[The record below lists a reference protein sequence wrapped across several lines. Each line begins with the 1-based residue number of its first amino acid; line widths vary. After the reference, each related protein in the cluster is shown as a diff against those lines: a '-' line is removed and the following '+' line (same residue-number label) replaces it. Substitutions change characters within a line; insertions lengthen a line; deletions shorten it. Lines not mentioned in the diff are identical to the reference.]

1 MALTPMMRQY
11 FEIKENYKD
20 CILFFRL
27 GDFYEMFFEDAETA
41 SRELEL
47 VLTGRDCGLEN
58 RAPMC
63 GIPFHAANSYMGR
76 LISKGYKVAICE
88 QVEDPKSVKGIVKR
102 DVIKVI
108 TPGTYI
114 DDSFIEENKNNY
126 IMSIYIDENN
136 ENFSVAVTDISTGE
150 FLTTE
155 TSLSSDALILDE
167 ISKFTPKEIIIC
179 ETLKEGLIRNIK
191 FTVPA
196 LVTKKDLSYFKDDE
210 NLILDMQFK
219 EDKNKLTNLTKSSSL
234 ALIKYIVDTQKINL
248 SNINKITVYNVK
260 DYMTIDLSTRRN
272 LELTENQ
279 RENTKKGSLLWVLDK
294 TKTSMGSRALRR
306 WIEEPLINKERIQ
319 ERLDGVY
326 ELFNDIS
333 LNDTLREA
341 LHDIYD
347 IERILGKVSNK
358 NVNAKDLLVLKSSIE
373 KIPSLKAILKDTNSK
388 LLKEYHDSLDE
399 LRDVYTLLEE
409 SISNEPPLTIKDGDI
424 IKDGFNSIID
434 ELREAKRNGKSWIS
448 TLEANEREVTGI
460 KSLKVGYNKVF
471 GYYIEISKANY
482 NSIPEGRYI
491 RKQTLSNAE
500 RYITQ
505 ELKEMEEKI
514 LGASEK
520 LVAIEYDI
528 FVNIRDEV
536 EKQIDR
542 LKSTAKTIANLDCIG
557 NLAYVALENNY
568 VKPSLNDE
576 GFIEIK
582 DGRHPV
588 VENVIEKGEFV
599 SNDTFINKDDDQLL
613 IITGP
618 NMAGKSTYMRQVAI
632 ITLMCQIGSFVPA
645 SSCNISIVDK
655 IFTRI
660 GASDDLAGGKST
672 FMVEMW
678 EVSNILK
685 NATRNSLVLLDEVGR
700 GTSTYDGLSIAWSV
714 IEYLCSNDSLR
725 CKTLFATHYH
735 ELTSLEGKIS
745 GVKNYSVQVKEV
757 ENTII
762 FLRKIVRGGADESY
776 GIEVAKLAG
785 IPNAVIDRAK
795 EILKTLEQNSSN
807 NNLKADIIIE
817 NKVCEEVAY
826 DIDSQK
832 VIDEKKEELIVIEE
846 KQETIVQEAE
856 MLKEAEIRHKKRKDN
871 FIEGG
876 LQLDFNSV
884 AKDSLLSEIADTDVL
899 SLNPMEAMNKL
910 YSFIKEAKKL
920 I

>member
-1 MALTPMMRQY
+1 MMRQY

-155 TSLSSDALILDE
+155 TSLSNEALILDE

-179 ETLKEGLIRNIK
+179 ETLKEDLIRSIK

-210 NLILDMQFK
+210 NSILDMQFK
-219 EDKNKLTNLTKSSSL
+219 EDKNKLTSLTKASSL
-234 ALIKYIVDTQKINL
+234 ALVKYILDTQKISL
-248 SNINKITVYNVK
+248 SNINKITVYNVT

-272 LELTENQ
+272 LELTENL

-333 LNDTLREA
+333 LNDSLREA

-373 KIPSLKAILKDTNSK
+373 KIPSLKSILKDTNSK
-388 LLKEYHDSLDE
+388 LLKNYHDSLDE
-399 LRDVYTLLEE
+399 LRDIFTLLDE

-424 IKDGFNSIID
+424 IKDGFNSTID

-448 TLEANEREVTGI
+448 TLESSEREITGI

-482 NSIPEGRYI
+482 SSIPEGRYI

-528 FVNIRDEV
+528 FVNIRNEV

-542 LKSTAKTIANLDCIG
+542 LKNTAKTIANLDCIS
-557 NLAYVALENNY
+557 NLAYIALENNY
-568 VKPSLNDE
+568 VKPNLNDE

-599 SNDTFINKDDDQLL
+599 SNDTFINKDDEQLL

-714 IEYLCSNDSLR
+714 IEYLCSNDNLR

-735 ELTSLEGKIS
+735 ELTSLEGKIN

-757 ENTII
+757 ENSII

-785 IPNAVIDRAK
+785 IPSAVIDRAK
-795 EILKTLEQNSSN
+795 EILKSLEGNSFKK
-807 NNLKADIIIE
+807 NLGIDSVIE
-817 NKVCEEVAY
+817 NKVQEEVASEK
-826 DIDSQK
+826 DSTL
-832 VIDEKKEELIVIEE
+832 VIKEEKEEFVVESKKEEEI
-846 KQETIVQEAE
+846 
-856 MLKEAEIRHKKRKDN
+856 LKEIEVTHKKRKDN

-884 AKDSLLSEIADTDVL
+884 AKDSLLNEIADTDVL

-910 YSFIKEAKKL
+910 YNFIKEAKKL